1 MINNIK
7 LVLLSII
14 DVITSIVA
22 LAITIIFC
30 WIPSWSG
37 AGKTLQ
43 GVVITLKKFASG
55 LGGTEDRIESQE
67 QAPKKKQA
75 PKWVHSKKDVP
86 AP

>member
-7 LVLLSII
+7 LVLLSVI
-14 DVITSIVA
+14 DVITSIIA

-37 AGKTLQ
+37 AGKILQ

-55 LGGTEDRIESQE
+55 LGGSGLGETEDRVES
-67 QAPKKKQA
+67 KKK
-75 PKWVHSKKDVP
+75 SF
-86 AP
+86 